1 MLNIIHGASIKWNE
15 KCALIS
21 MLISSEHFYRNSW
34 QWKLVIKLKLRVIE
48 WALYE
53 FDCIYASEQ
62 FHVCWKAGWMHGKF
76 YRL

>member
-1 MLNIIHGASIKWNE
+1 MLNIIQGASTKWNE

-21 MLISSEHFYRNSW
+21 MLISAEHFYRNSW

-48 WALYE
+48 WALCE

-62 FHVCWKAGWMHGKF
+62 FHFCWNAGWIHGKF
-76 YRL
+76 NGL